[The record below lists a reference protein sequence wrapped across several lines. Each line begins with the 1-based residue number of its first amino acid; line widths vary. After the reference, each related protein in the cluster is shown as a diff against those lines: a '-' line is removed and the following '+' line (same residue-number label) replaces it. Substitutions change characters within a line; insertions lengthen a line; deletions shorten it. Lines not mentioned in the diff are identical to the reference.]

1 MTAVRKRAL
10 VLLDDCPRVDM
21 DIDEHRLFAQQTT
34 LIKART
40 TIHTDDGARE
50 YAAEWWVR
58 NEAFEMSPILVY
70 RSLAVQTIRRAIN
83 ELERLA
89 R

>member
-1 MTAVRKRAL
+1 MSIRKRVL
-10 VLLDDCPRVDM
+10 VLLDDRPRVDM

-40 TIHTDDGARE
+40 TIRTEYGARE
-50 YAAEWWVR
+50 YAKEWWVH
-58 NEAFEMSPILVY
+58 NEAFEMSSIFIY
-70 RSLAVQTIRRAIN
+70 RSIAAQTISGAIYD
-83 ELERLA
+83 LERTA